1 MTRGEIWKDF
11 FKRTV
16 LPAVIALFLF
26 FMFKNVFT
34 EDGQTNYFYV
44 WLCCGIPFGIRR
56 MFVWLVPHGYD
67 IAGTVGIIALNFILG
82 GIIGGVILI
91 WRLVVAAWYIPLTIY
106 RLLTTDKGATPQIN
120 MEKEQRKT
128 RDADSQ

>member
-56 MFVWLVPHGYD
+56 
-67 IAGTVGIIALNFILG
+67 
-82 GIIGGVILI
+82 IIGGVILI

-120 MEKEQRKT
+120 MEK
-128 RDADSQ
+128 

>member
-56 MFVWLVPHGYD
+56 MFVWLVPTVRAVFDAVRGGRKERAAHG
-67 IAGTVGIIALNFILG
+67 TFLSVLG
-82 GIIGGVILI
+82 LI
-91 WRLVVAAWYIPLTIY
+91 EFRIEQLIKRKYGNPKPLT
-106 RLLTTDKGATPQIN
+106 
-120 MEKEQRKT
+120 EQGIGNELR
-128 RDADSQ
+128 AYASVPVVQ

>member
-34 EDGQTNYFYV
+34 EDGQTNY
-44 WLCCGIPFGIRR
+44 FGIRR

-120 MEKEQRKT
+120 MEK
-128 RDADSQ
+128 

>member
-1 MTRGEIWKDF
+1 MSVRKGDIMTRGEIWKDF

-16 LPAVIALFLF
+16 LPIIIAWFLF
-26 FMFKNVFT
+26 SMFKNVFT
-34 EDGQTNYFYV
+34 NNGETNYFYI

-67 IAGTVGIIALNFILG
+67 LGGTLGIVALNFVLG

-91 WRLVVAAWYIPLTIY
+91 WRLVCAAWYIPLTMY
-106 RLLTTDKGATPQIN
+106 RLLTVGKGSTVEIN
-120 MEKEQRKT
+120 FME
-128 RDADSQ
+128 

>member
-1 MTRGEIWKDF
+1 MSVRKGDIMTRGEIWKDF

-16 LPAVIALFLF
+16 LPIIIAWFLF
-26 FMFKNVFT
+26 SMFKNVFT
-34 EDGQTNYFYV
+34 NNGETNYFYI

-67 IAGTVGIIALNFILG
+67 LGGTLGIVALNFVLG

-91 WRLVVAAWYIPLTIY
+91 WRLVCAAWYIPLTMY
-106 RLLTTDKGATPQIN
+106 RLLTVGKGSTVEIN
-120 MEKEQRKT
+120 FKE
-128 RDADSQ
+128 